1 MSIKIPFRKIT
12 IPSSLTQSIQSG
24 IEAGAFAASE
34 ALEADVA
41 KMHGSTYALATSSS
55 TSALHL
61 AMCALDLK
69 RGDKVLCSINSFVDV
84 PEVVRHF
91 DAEPIFVDTLPGSYA
106 INPEKLKAAAEKIQG
121 KKLRAVIV
129 GHPGGHRAPM
139 EAIREVADAYGLKV
153 IEDATER
160 VGVADVG
167 QWSDMAVIGLGS
179 KVDNTIDGGILL
191 TDTETYHERAKLL
204 RNHGM
209 VYTSEETT
217 YLYDVLEIG
226 CQYRMQEFS
235 ALYCRALL
243 DETQAALSRRRAIAE
258 IYFRELKSVQNVVLP
273 SQDDD
278 HLYTQFIIE
287 IGTNQDRFARMLK
300 EAGIE
305 VGLQYIP
312 LNFTQYYKE
321 KYRLKVF
328 DFPAALEAYQKMM
341 SLPIYPQ
348 MSDADVQHVC
358 DAIKQVA
365 KTHR

>member
-1 MSIKIPFRKIT
+1 MSIKIPFRKTT
-12 IPSSLTQSIQSG
+12 IPSSLDQAV
-24 IEAGAFAASE
+24 EAGIAAESFAASE

-41 KMHGSTYALATSSS
+41 KMHGASYALATSSS

-91 DAEPIFVDTLPGSYA
+91 DAEPVFVDTLPGSYA
-106 INPEKLKAAAEKIQG
+106 LDPEKLKAAADKIQG

-139 EAIREVADAYGLKV
+139 EAIREVADTYALKV

-160 VGVADVG
+160 VGAKDVG
-167 QWSDMAVIGLGS
+167 QFSDMAVVGFGS

-191 TDTETYHERAKLL
+191 TDTEAYYTRGKLL

-217 YLYDVLEIG
+217 YLYDVLDIG
-226 CQYRMQEFS
+226 CQYRMQEFN
-235 ALYCRALL
+235 ALYCRALF
-243 DETQAALSRRRAIAE
+243 DETEATLARRRVIADT
-258 IYFRELKSVQNVVLP
+258 YFRELKSVQNVTLP
-273 SQDDD
+273 PQEKD
-278 HLYTQFIIE
+278 HLYSQFIIE
-287 IGTNQDRFARMLK
+287 IGTNRDGFARKLK
-300 EAGIE
+300 EVGIE

-312 LNFTQYYKE
+312 LNFTEYYKE

-348 MSDADVQHVC
+348 MRDDEVVYVC
-358 DAIKQVA
+358 KAIREIA
-365 KTHR
+365 ASHR